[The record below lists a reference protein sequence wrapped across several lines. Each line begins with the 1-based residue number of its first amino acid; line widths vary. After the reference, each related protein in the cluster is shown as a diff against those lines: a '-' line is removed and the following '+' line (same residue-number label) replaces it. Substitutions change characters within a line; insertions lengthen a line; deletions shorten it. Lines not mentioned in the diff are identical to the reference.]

1 MWQFIKLLLA
11 SWLSKVL
18 FLLGILSAVATYIP
32 RLTLPAW
39 IPPSI
44 LVVAVLVASYDVYR
58 KQQREIERLRV
69 RPYDEARR
77 NLVERLITRLGPIE
91 RDLLRYLLH
100 HQPLDRSHLL
110 AASNLNE
117 NVFGESLTTLSRAG
131 LAEFYADETRKY
143 QYWRIRERFVEVLR
157 DLLFPRQEEEE
168 QQYFL
173 T

>member
-39 IPPSI
+39 ISPSI

-69 RPYDEARR
+69 RPYDEAHR
-77 NLVERLITRLGPIE
+77 NLVERIITRLGPIE

-100 HQPLDRSHLL
+100 HQPLDRRHLL

-131 LAEFYADETRKY
+131 LAEFYTDETRRY
-143 QYWRIRERFVEVLR
+143 QYWRIREQFVEVLR